1 MTHDAHNLQFP
12 ILCGVRGDGRPSTGS
27 TTTDLETFILQNTFN
42 GSVLPAGGHFRLE
55 DHAKGAVSY
64 NFALRILHVPGF
76 SGESILD
83 LFTNHFYIFEPTQ
96 LWSNVVGR
104 GEWGRRRD
112 QRSLTPHAQTRKHP
126 GSILG
131 HDEALA

>member
-1 MTHDAHNLQFP
+1 M
-12 ILCGVRGDGRPSTGS
+12 
-27 TTTDLETFILQNTFN
+27 TTDLESFILQNTFN

-104 GEWGRRRD
+104 EGRMGMGTGTGPAVAYPPCAD
-112 QRSLTPHAQTRKHP
+112 PKTPRVDSGT
-126 GSILG
+126 
-131 HDEALA
+131 